1 MRFALMLATAVL
13 AVAAN
18 VAAHAAPADDY
29 TELREEI
36 WQYTLD
42 QNPMMATS
50 VGDRRGDGKLGDNSL
65 TAYDA
70 SVAESRAFLARLN
83 AIDIAEFPQD
93 LAVDYAIVKRGL
105 EDTIA
110 ESAFD
115 HSRYITFTNRGG
127 WYSIPASLS
136 YGSPFFTLAD
146 YQSYVSRL
154 EAFSEYNDAAL
165 SRTREA
171 VARGLTHPCIAM
183 EGFEASL
190 GGQIFSQAED
200 SPSWSPFAKRPGTI
214 SDQDWAALKT
224 RAETALEQGVFPA
237 LQEFAD
243 YYVTEYAPKC
253 RTETGIS
260 VTPDGAAYY
269 ANRVANY
276 TTTDMTPDQIHNLG
290 LSEVA
295 RIRAEM
301 ETVAAG
307 AGFDNREAFIENL
320 RTDPQYY
327 AKTPEELMQAAGA
340 LAKYI
345 DGWMPRLFGKLPR
358 QPYTVLPIPAA
369 EAPGNTT
376 AYYEPGSL
384 QTGQAGIYRVN
395 TTELDQRP
403 LWELPALGVHEA
415 VPGHHHQ
422 IALQQELDIHPLR
435 RNGTFFTAFVEGWG
449 LYSERL
455 GIEMGLY
462 DTPAKEMGRLSYEM
476 WRATRLVVDTGIHSK
491 GWSKQQA
498 VEFMLENTALT
509 AANVDAE
516 VNRYITWPGQALA
529 YKIGELKIREL
540 RQRASDALGAN
551 FDLRAFHDTVL
562 ENGAVPLSVLEDH
575 VNRWLARQSAGSES
589 AAQ

>member
-1 MRFALMLATAVL
+1 MHYKFLLATAVL
-13 AVAAN
+13 ALTFHGPAN
-18 VAAHAAPADDY
+18 AAPVDDY

-42 QNPMMATS
+42 ESPMTATS

-65 TAYDA
+65 AAYDA
-70 SVAESRAFLARLN
+70 YVAESRAFLVRLN
-83 AIDIAEFPQD
+83 AIEMAALPQD
-93 LAVDYAIVKRGL
+93 MAVDYAILKRSL
-105 EDTIA
+105 EDAIA

-127 WYSIPASLS
+127 WYSTPASLS

-146 YQSYVSRL
+146 YESYVSRL
-154 EAFSEYNDAAL
+154 EAFPAVNDAAM

-171 VARGLTHPCIAM
+171 VARGLTQPCIAM
-183 EGFEASL
+183 EGFA
-190 GGQIFSQAED
+190 GTIDGQIFAEAEE
-200 SPSWSPFAKRPGTI
+200 SPSWQPFSERPGTI
-214 SDQDWAALKT
+214 SEVEWARLKA

-237 LQEFAD
+237 LQDFAD
-243 YYVTEYAPKC
+243 YYTAEYAPKC
-253 RTETGIS
+253 RTEVGIS
-260 VTPDGAAYY
+260 STPNGGAYY
-269 ANRVANY
+269 ANRVANF

-301 ETVAAG
+301 ETVAAQ
-307 AGFDNREAFIENL
+307 AGFDSREAFIEHL

-327 AKTPEELMQAAGA
+327 AKTPEELMQAASA

-358 QPYTVLPIPAA
+358 LPYTVLPIPAA

-376 AYYEPGSL
+376 AYYESGSL

-435 RNGTFFTAFVEGWG
+435 QNGTFFTAFVEGWG

-462 DTPAKEMGRLSYEM
+462 DTPAKQMGRLSYEM

-491 GWSKQQA
+491 GWSKQRA
-498 VEFMLENTALT
+498 VDYMLDNTALT
-509 AANVDAE
+509 PGNVDAE

-540 RQRASDALGAN
+540 RKRAEDHLGAK

-575 VNRWLARQSAGSES
+575 VDRWLAAQTSA
-589 AAQ
+589 Q

>member
-1 MRFALMLATAVL
+1 MRLSLMLAAAGLAIAVGGTA
-13 AVAAN
+13 N
-18 VAAHAAPADDY
+18 AAPADDY
-29 TELREEI
+29 TVLREEI

-42 QNPMMATS
+42 ESPMTATS

-65 TAYDA
+65 AGYDA
-70 SVAESRAFLARLN
+70 YVAESRAFLARLN
-83 AIDIAEFPQD
+83 AINPAALPQD
-93 LAVDYAIVKRGL
+93 MAVDYAILKRGL

-115 HSRYITFTNRGG
+115 HSRYVTFTNRGG

-146 YQSYVSRL
+146 YESYVSRL
-154 EAFSEYNDAAL
+154 EAFPAYNAAAL

-171 VARGLTHPCIAM
+171 VARGLTQPCIAM
-183 EGFEASL
+183 TGFEDSL
-190 GGQIFSQAED
+190 GGQIFAEAED

-214 SDQDWAALKT
+214 SEAQWTGLKA

-237 LQEFAD
+237 LREFAD
-243 YYVTEYAPKC
+243 YYGAEYAPKC
-253 RTETGIS
+253 RTEVGIS
-260 VTPDGAAYY
+260 ATPGGAAYY

-276 TTTDMTPDQIHNLG
+276 TTTDMTPDQIHGLG

-295 RIRAEM
+295 RIRSEM

-307 AGFDNREAFIENL
+307 AGFDSREAFIEHL

-327 AKTPEELMQAAGA
+327 AKTPEELMQAAGS

-369 EAPGNTT
+369 QAPGNTT

-384 QTGQAGIYRVN
+384 QIGQAGIYRVN

-435 RNGTFFTAFVEGWG
+435 QNGTFFTAFVEGWG

-491 GWSKQQA
+491 GWTKQQA
-498 VEFMLENTALT
+498 VDFMLDNTALT
-509 AANVDAE
+509 SANVDAE

-540 RQRASDALGAN
+540 RGRAEDALGAD

-562 ENGAVPLSVLEDH
+562 ENGAVPLNVLEAH
-575 VNRWLARQSAGSES
+575 VDRWLAAQIAARDPAGD
-589 AAQ
+589 